1 MVDHRPRQ
9 GGVRV
14 GRFLLLTAPAT
25 VACLA
30 VVAGIALGWVSVS
43 LATVRPLDLDTSAGS
58 AESMYL
64 SMSTDASVT
73 GLAVAGAPRMVA
85 VVQVRK
91 GDLDDLC
98 LVPRITLPVLGDLA
112 SLRISTGGHV
122 ALGAVTLAATRG
134 SLGAVDL
141 PATVVG
147 GPSPDPQSPGGF
159 SVRTQAGAD
168 GLRLEAMSLEAY
180 GLVLEDGLSLRS
192 LRLSPRLGDQHC

>member
-1 MVDHRPRQ
+1 MT
-9 GGVRV
+9 G
-14 GRFLLLTAPAT
+14 PAT

-58 AESMYL
+58 AESMRL
-64 SMSTDASVT
+64 SVGTDVSVT
-73 GLAVAGAPRMVA
+73 GLAVAGAPR
-85 VVQVRK
+85 VVTVMQVRH

-98 LVPRITLPVLGDLA
+98 LVPRITLPLLGELG
-112 SLRISTGGHV
+112 SLRISTGRHV
-122 ALGAVTLAATRG
+122 ALGGVTLAATRG

-147 GPSPDPQSPGGF
+147 GAAAEGETPGGF
-159 SVRTQAGAD
+159 SVRTQPGAGD
-168 GLRLEAMSLEAY
+168 VRLEEMSLEAH

-192 LRLSPRLGDQHC
+192 LRLSPRLGDQQC